1 MGTIEETKVIQ
12 AINRLEDARILLNE
26 VCKKDNRFM
35 EKFSAINNEL
45 DKFEKQLREIQ
56 EKLNVE
62 NLGIKG
68 MALREF

>member
-12 AINRLEDARILLNE
+12 AINRLEDARYLLNE
-26 VCKKDNRFM
+26 VSKKDNRFV
-35 EKFSAINNEL
+35 EKFSGINAEL
-45 DKFEKQLREIQ
+45 EKFEKQLQEIQ

-62 NLGIKG
+62 NLGVKG

>member
-12 AINRLEDARILLNE
+12 AINRLEDACYLLNE
-26 VCKKDNRFM
+26 VSKNDNRFNERFTVM
-35 EKFSAINNEL
+35 NSELEKFQ
-45 DKFEKQLREIQ
+45 KQLREIQ

-68 MALREF
+68 MAIREF

>member
-12 AINRLEDARILLNE
+12 AINRLEDAQALLNE
-26 VCKKDNRFM
+26 VSKKDNRFN
-35 EKFSAINNEL
+35 EKFAKINSDLEN
-45 DKFEKQLREIQ
+45 FESQLREIR

-68 MALREF
+68 MAVREL